1 MLLNQV
7 TKKLKKYIK
16 NKYKDIIS
24 YYYIMEINKQITL
37 EEYLKEVEQQN
48 KFILEQMLKNIN
60 NSKIYELRRV
70 QYQTNL
76 LNIETN
82 KKLGYV
88 LVGQSIE

>member
-1 MLLNQV
+1 
-7 TKKLKKYIK
+7 
-16 NKYKDIIS
+16 
-24 YYYIMEINKQITL
+24 MEINKQITL

>member
-1 MLLNQV
+1 
-7 TKKLKKYIK
+7 
-16 NKYKDIIS
+16 
-24 YYYIMEINKQITL
+24 MEINKQITL

-48 KFILEQMLKNIN
+48 KFILEQMLKNKN